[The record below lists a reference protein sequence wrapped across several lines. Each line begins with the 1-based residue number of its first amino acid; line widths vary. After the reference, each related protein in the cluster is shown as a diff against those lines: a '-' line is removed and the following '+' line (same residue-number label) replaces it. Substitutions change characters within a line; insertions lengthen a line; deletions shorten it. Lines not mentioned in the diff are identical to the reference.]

1 MDDDREKEPS
11 IREALIRNNELLEK
25 LTGED
30 KKKKR
35 KRQREFKLPFMKQFG
50 APGKIKRGQ
59 CLVLS
64 VLNNGSA
71 DINWYPIVDGMV
83 TLKNGLGYPAGSKYI
98 LNYKNKPL
106 MIIPEWNER
115 PFNRF
120 KNFDDALNSGELSY
134 PQRVMGELAE
144 RKALKMEA
152 KKGFGGK
159 MWIFIVIGLIVL
171 VLAYILISKGSLNT
185 MFGGG

>member
-1 MDDDREKEPS
+1 MVEDVGLRE
-11 IREALIRNNELLEK
+11 LIARNNELLEK
-25 LTGED
+25 VTGD
-30 KKKKR
+30 KKKR
-35 KRQREFKLPFMKQFG
+35 RQKDFKLPFTKAFG
-50 APGKIKRGQ
+50 SPGKIKRGN

-71 DINWYPIVDGMV
+71 DINWFPIVDGMI

-120 KNFDDALNSGELSY
+120 NDFNNALKNGELSY

-144 RKALKMEA
+144 RKALKMDQ
-152 KKGFGGK
+152 KKGLGGK
-159 MWIFIVIGLIVL
+159 LWIFVIIGIIVL